1 MIKIMP
7 NYSMTEA
14 WQDLNKNLEICTKA
28 VSINT
33 VPYEIAP
40 GLRLKLI
47 SKLYGCLQKWEKI
60 EALIHPFVAADVRWE
75 FDCVGNIL
83 RSSLIDYQSSKLD
96 KTDRKKLSEQLHYA
110 REIGSNLRL
119 ELLSFSATSLMN
131 SYTGLE
137 NSTKGPSIYF
147 SNRAHSHQGGIDMD
161 KKDATTLLDIL
172 SIHRQN
178 SADYRRLL
186 AKDPGD
192 VSSRRRLEDETNSI
206 GKLKKQLTEIG
217 VKIERS
223 AFDDYPSEKTIMSFS
238 KGNKS
243 NISNEG
249 KDLKPKE
256 SLKDKQENKIKQTV
270 SKKVSKEHT
279 EVEIE
284 PYSKGDISSMRQ
296 SFIDYLGLFRKGI
309 DLNLNPALKDAVETR
324 FEVLL
329 LRVNNLVREK
339 EQNGQDA
346 GYFLDIS
353 NLLYMSVKDLHESD
367 ASRRGMEISRYL
379 SAAVDLFDVAL
390 RE

>member
-1 MIKIMP
+1 
-7 NYSMTEA
+7 
-14 WQDLNKNLEICTKA
+14 
-28 VSINT
+28 
-33 VPYEIAP
+33 
-40 GLRLKLI
+40 
-47 SKLYGCLQKWEKI
+47 
-60 EALIHPFVAADVRWE
+60 
-75 FDCVGNIL
+75 
-83 RSSLIDYQSSKLD
+83 
-96 KTDRKKLSEQLHYA
+96 
-110 REIGSNLRL
+110 
-119 ELLSFSATSLMN
+119 
-131 SYTGLE
+131 
-137 NSTKGPSIYF
+137 
-147 SNRAHSHQGGIDMD
+147 MD